1 MSVYFFLSFFLGGGG
16 WLGAL
21 GCWGHGL
28 LPCGNV
34 CLLSWHLLCLCRE
47 CSHLE
52 LDSSFGYDN
61 VTPDRRQSKTLIL
74 STNVDKK

>member
-1 MSVYFFLSFFLGGGG
+1 MSVYIYFLGGGG
-16 WLGAL
+16 RRVVG
-21 GCWGHGL
+21 GIGL
-28 LPCGNV
+28 LGTWAVPCGNV

-47 CSHLE
+47 CLHLE

-74 STNVDKK
+74 STNVDNK